1 MELLPFLDL
10 ERFWQEAL
18 VVSNSSNKYQAI
30 AHQCVGQVFVSEEI
44 ICCDISSSLEER
56 RYQLDGCVSSKV
68 DLPFL
73 SKWSP
78 QVWLGNQWEV

>member
-18 VVSNSSNKYQAI
+18 VGSDSSNKCEAI

-44 ICCDISSSLEER
+44 TCCDISSGLEER
-56 RYQLDGCVSSKV
+56 C
-68 DLPFL
+68 
-73 SKWSP
+73 
-78 QVWLGNQWEV
+78 